1 MLPSFPRRARE
12 LSKHVECDLLVLSGK
27 LKDNS
32 EKISSVALLSPGCFE
47 SSLND
52 SSHLPREHPKLLIT
66 CSQFF
71 VTLSGGIYSSFPFS
85 HHLFILQSPQQ
96 SETILK
102 SADSQS
108 DWDFGPQRTG
118 KTDRRLSGKLELCC
132 VKLVLKGNIGAKKI
146 QILINHQTLIHKH
159 KKTKQTTS
167 NL

>member
-1 MLPSFPRRARE
+1 MTSGAKMT
-12 LSKHVECDLLVLSGK
+12 SKRVKYDLWVLRGKVEE
-27 LKDNS
+27 NS
-32 EKISSVALLSPGCFE
+32 EKISSVALLSPACFE

-52 SSHLPREHPKLLIT
+52 SSHLPREHPTLLIT

-108 DWDFGPQRTG
+108 DWDFGPHRTG
-118 KTDRRLSGKLELCC
+118 KTDRRLSDELELCC
-132 VKLVLKGNIGAKKI
+132 VKLVLKGNIGANKI

-159 KKTKQTTS
+159 KK
-167 NL
+167 